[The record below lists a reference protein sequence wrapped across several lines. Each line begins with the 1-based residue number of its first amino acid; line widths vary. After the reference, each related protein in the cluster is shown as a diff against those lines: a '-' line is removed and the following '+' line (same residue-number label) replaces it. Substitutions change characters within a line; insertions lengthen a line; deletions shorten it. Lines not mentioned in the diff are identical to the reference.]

1 VRRLQVVASCVQRGP
16 QGRTN
21 LSQRLS
27 GQLTQGFRMSI
38 SGLAPMSSALR
49 PLAGALALAFGAV
62 GAQAQSLS
70 EVVQAARSV
79 DATYLGARSSADA
92 AHYRYEQAR
101 SAHLPT
107 AGLQVQASHNDN
119 NSPQIGANASG
130 QPVVIKETVKT
141 NTLGATVNAQQNIF
155 NRANDLTIDQAQKN
169 EEIAQS
175 QLVQADQDLIVRVAQ
190 AYFDV
195 LAAADALTSLQGNT
209 KAIGEQLASAK
220 RNFEVGNAT
229 ITDTREAEARADL
242 AHARELAAENN
253 LLVAKVKLDQL
264 VGRNGVT
271 PHPLVLP
278 AVLPPVMPS
287 QASDWVA
294 LAESD
299 SQALRQA
306 QLGLEV
312 AELQTSKA
320 KAGHLPTL
328 VANATYGRSRAREAI
343 DSEGAFTGNTRNGGV
358 SVTLNV
364 PIFSGFLIQNQVNE
378 AAALERKARTDAEGA
393 FTGNTRNGGVS
404 VTLNVPIF
412 SGFLIQNQVN
422 EAAALERKAR
432 TDAEGAHNTVVLDTR
447 TAFVNAQSQA
457 AQVKALEASEA
468 SSKLALDATILGYK
482 VGVKVNL
489 DVLNAQSQLYQTQTD
504 AAGAR
509 YNYLL
514 AQLKL
519 RQAAGNLS
527 NNDLLP
533 IDALLS
539 K

>member
-49 PLAGALALAFGAV
+49 PLAGALVLAFGAV

-101 SAHLPT
+101 AAHLPT
-107 AGLQVQASHNDN
+107 AGLQVQASHNDS
-119 NSPQIGANASG
+119 NSPQIGADASG
-130 QPVVIKETVKT
+130 QPVAIKETVKT

-169 EEIAQS
+169 EEVAQS

-242 AHARELAAENN
+242 AHAKEIAAENS

-271 PHPLVLP
+271 PHPLILP
-278 AVLPPVMPS
+278 AVLPPVVPS

-306 QLGLEV
+306 RLGLEV

-320 KAGHLPTL
+320 RAGHLPTL
-328 VANATYGRSRAREAI
+328 VANATYGRSRGREAL
-343 DSEGAFTGNTRNGGV
+343 DGVGAFTGNSRNGGV

-378 AAALERKARTDAEGA
+378 AAALERKAR
-393 FTGNTRNGGVS
+393 S
-404 VTLNVPIF
+404 
-412 SGFLIQNQVN
+412 
-422 EAAALERKAR
+422 
-432 TDAEGAHNTVVLDTR
+432 DAEGAHNSVVLDTR

-533 IDALLS
+533 IDALLA

>member
-1 VRRLQVVASCVQRGP
+1 
-16 QGRTN
+16 
-21 LSQRLS
+21 
-27 GQLTQGFRMSI
+27 MSF
-38 SGLAPMSSALR
+38 SRAGLASMSPALR
-49 PLAGALALAFGAV
+49 PLVAALVLAFAAA

-101 SAHLPT
+101 SAHLPQ
-107 AGLQVQASHNDN
+107 ASLQVQGGRNDN
-119 NSPQIGANASG
+119 TSPTQVGGTAAGPIIAAET
-130 QPVVIKETVKT
+130 IKTT
-141 NTLGATVNAQQNIF
+141 SLGATVNAQQNIF
-155 NRANDLTIDQAQKN
+155 NRANDLTIDQQQKN
-169 EEIAQS
+169 EDIAQS
-175 QLVQADQDLIVRVAQ
+175 QLAQADQELIIRVAQ
-190 AYFDV
+190 AYFNV
-195 LAAADALTSLQGNT
+195 LAAADALNSVQGNS

-242 AHARELAAENN
+242 ARSKQIAAEND
-253 LLVAKVKLDQL
+253 LLVAKVTLDQL

-271 PHPLVLP
+271 PHPLILP
-278 AVLPPVMPS
+278 AVLPPVIPS

-299 SQALRQA
+299 SPALKQARI
-306 QLGLEV
+306 GLEV
-312 AELQTSKA
+312 AEILTEKA
-320 KAGHLPTL
+320 RAGHLPTL
-328 VANATYGRSRAREAI
+328 VANATYGKTRAREAV
-343 DSEGAFTGNTRNGGV
+343 DGEGAFTGNQRNAGL

-393 FTGNTRNGGVS
+393 RN
-404 VTLNVPIF
+404 N
-412 SGFLIQNQVN
+412 
-422 EAAALERKAR
+422 
-432 TDAEGAHNTVVLDTR
+432 VVLSTR
-447 TAFVNAQSQA
+447 TAFVGALTQA
-457 AQVKALEASEA
+457 AQVKALEAAEA
-468 SSKLALDATILGYK
+468 SSKLALDATQLGYK

-489 DVLNAQSQLYQTQTD
+489 DVLNAQSQLYDTQRD

-509 YNYLL
+509 YQYLVS
-514 AQLKL
+514 QLKL

-527 NNDLLP
+527 SNDLLP
-533 IDALLS
+533 IDALLV

>member
-1 VRRLQVVASCVQRGP
+1 
-16 QGRTN
+16 
-21 LSQRLS
+21 
-27 GQLTQGFRMSI
+27 MSI

-49 PLAGALALAFGAV
+49 PLAGALVLAFGAV

-101 SAHLPT
+101 SVHLPT
-107 AGLQVQASHNDN
+107 AGLQVQAGHNDS

-130 QPVVIKETVKT
+130 PVVIKETVKT
-141 NTLGATVNAQQNIF
+141 NSLGATVNAQQNIF

-175 QLVQADQDLIVRVAQ
+175 QLVQADQDLIVRVSQ

-229 ITDTREAEARADL
+229 ITDAREAEARADL
-242 AHARELAAENN
+242 AHAKELAAENN

-271 PHPLVLP
+271 PHPLILP
-278 AVLPPVMPS
+278 AVLPPVVPS

-306 QLGLEV
+306 RLGLDV

-328 VANATYGRSRAREAI
+328 VANASYGRSRARESI
-343 DSEGAFTGNTRNGGV
+343 DGEGAFTGNSRNGGV

-378 AAALERKARTDAEGA
+378 A
-393 FTGNTRNGGVS
+393 S
-404 VTLNVPIF
+404 
-412 SGFLIQNQVN
+412 
-422 EAAALERKAR
+422 ALERKAR
-432 TDAEGAHNTVVLDTR
+432 TDAEGAHNTVVLETR

-457 AQVKALEASEA
+457 AQVRALEASEA

-509 YNYLL
+509 YNYLM
-514 AQLKL
+514 AQLRL